1 MSTVPNQKVVVIQK
15 NSYKSDFLQIG
26 ISEWQEASKVL
37 SPAAFKLYL
46 YLASNASGFRLAL
59 SQVAV
64 ENAIGISKSTYHR
77 AVKELEEKR
86 YLQLDCGNTY
96 FFQCSSPKNET
107 ITEKESSPKIETN
120 SPKNETTQSQKW
132 DQVSSKMNREIDNID
147 NTDKINKEKEEKEKE
162 IKEKCNML
170 LKRFDE
176 DSRNGVFDDYETG
189 LLLALAK
196 YIKENK
202 ETAPAAVIY
211 EEISA
216 TRDLV
221 YAR

>member
-1 MSTVPNQKVVVIQK
+1 
-15 NSYKSDFLQIG
+15 
-26 ISEWQEASKVL
+26 
-37 SPAAFKLYL
+37 
-46 YLASNASGFRLAL
+46 
-59 SQVAV
+59 
-64 ENAIGISKSTYHR
+64 
-77 AVKELEEKR
+77 
-86 YLQLDCGNTY
+86 
-96 FFQCSSPKNET
+96 
-107 ITEKESSPKIETN
+107 
-120 SPKNETTQSQKW
+120 
-132 DQVSSKMNREIDNID
+132 MNREIDNID